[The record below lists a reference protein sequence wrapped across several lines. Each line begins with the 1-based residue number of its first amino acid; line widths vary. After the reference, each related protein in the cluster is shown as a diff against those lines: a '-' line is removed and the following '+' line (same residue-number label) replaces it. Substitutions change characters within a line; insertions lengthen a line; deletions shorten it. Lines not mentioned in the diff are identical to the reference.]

1 MMSTETIYL
10 GEFEELVLLAVAGLG
25 ENAYGMKI
33 RQAIEEIGGRFTSI
47 GAVYATLDRLEGK
60 GYVSSEYGEATAER
74 GGRAKRY
81 FRIEER
87 GSKAL
92 DNAEG
97 TRARIRRELS
107 VELKPA

>member
-1 MMSTETIYL
+1 MNTETISL

-47 GAVYATLDRLEGK
+47 GAVYATLDRLEDK

-74 GGRAKRY
+74 GGRAKRF
-81 FRIEER
+81 FRIEETGWKAMNSAERVREKIKR
-87 GSKAL
+87 G
-92 DNAEG
+92 
-97 TRARIRRELS
+97 LS
-107 VELKPA
+107 VELRPA

>member
-1 MMSTETIYL
+1 MNKETIYL
-10 GEFEELVLLAVAGLG
+10 GGFEELVLLAVAGLG

-33 RQAIEEIGGRFTSI
+33 RQHIEKTGGRFTSI
-47 GAVYATLDRLEGK
+47 GAVYATLDRLEDK

-81 FRIEER
+81 FRIEKKGWEALKNVEVVRER
-87 GSKAL
+87 MKRG
-92 DNAEG
+92 
-97 TRARIRRELS
+97 LS